1 MRGIT
6 HVRLTA
12 LVCACVASIVGTTG
26 WSQRLTWLNTMGG
39 GWSQAVAVSADGRVV
54 VGRTKDAKMRTV
66 GFRWENGKVHNLGM
80 LPGGNW
86 CVPIAVSTDGRVVV
100 GNATNAHGKTRAFR
114 WENGKMHELGV
125 LPGRDESEA
134 TAVSADGRV
143 VVGYSTNARG
153 QKRAF
158 RWQAGVMLALVESDR
173 NESEAVAV
181 SADGSVVVG
190 NFTTAWGKWRAFRW
204 TLTGGFQDLGALS
217 RGGESNA
224 TAVSADGRVV
234 VGWTKSARG
243 PRRAFRWE
251 NGALQDLGVP
261 PGYHETEAVAVSANG
276 RVVVGYAYAINRE
289 DTRVFRWENGRMQV
303 FELDDVTALSPDGSV
318 VFGRRFDGPCRWTAA
333 RGVENL
339 NTVYA
344 NLLAKGSTLWF
355 VFAVT
360 PDGRYLVGSGY
371 STHPKATKA
380 FLLDTRAPQRQ
391 PQAQKK
397 PQQSRTQRQR

>member
-1 MRGIT
+1 
-6 HVRLTA
+6 
-12 LVCACVASIVGTTG
+12 
-26 WSQRLTWLNTMGG
+26 
-39 GWSQAVAVSADGRVV
+39 
-54 VGRTKDAKMRTV
+54 MRTV
-66 GFRWENGKVHNLGM
+66 GFRWENGKMHNLGM

-100 GNATNAHGKTRAFR
+100 GNATNAHGKKRAFR

-158 RWQAGVMLALVESDR
+158 RWQAGVMLALGESDR

-190 NFTTAWGKWRAFRW
+190 NFKTAWGKWRAFRW
-204 TLTGGFQDLGALS
+204 TLTGGFQDLGTLS

-261 PGYHETEAVAVSANG
+261 PGYDETEAVAVSADG

-303 FELDDVTALSPDGSV
+303 LELYEVTALSPDGSV

-355 VFAVT
+355 VSAVT
-360 PDGRYLVGSGY
+360 PDGRYLVGVGSGY
-371 STHPKATKA
+371 NTHPRAKEA
-380 FLLDTRAPQRQ
+380 FLLDTRAPQKQ

-397 PQQSRTQRQR
+397 PQQPRTQRQR